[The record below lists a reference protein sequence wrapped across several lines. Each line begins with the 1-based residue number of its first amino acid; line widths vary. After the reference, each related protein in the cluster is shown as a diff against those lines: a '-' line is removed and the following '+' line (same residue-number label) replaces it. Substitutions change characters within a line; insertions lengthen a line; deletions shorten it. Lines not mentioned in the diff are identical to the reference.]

1 MTTISVRNL
10 SQAENLQRGYVNLIG
25 SIGIHYDNFALY
37 IPNYGWVPC
46 SKKLQKNFS
55 AAPKDLT
62 LVVSDK
68 EDKYIPV
75 TSSVWVTRSLA

>member
-25 SIGIHYDNFALY
+25 STGIHYDNLALY

-46 SKKLQKNFS
+46 SKKLQKNFLPPLKILHLLCRIKKINIYLS
-55 AAPKDLT
+55 PHLFG
-62 LVVSDK
+62 
-68 EDKYIPV
+68 
-75 TSSVWVTRSLA
+75 